1 MFIDEHVSGFSYD
14 SCLCKTVTFTMMD
27 FTCQSNSMHVLP
39 KDTVLCVCAWFS
51 IKSSSSLGY
60 KLCLTWLVFQILH
73 NKYSAICMKIWREKW
88 WWNEIRNGRMMIYIV
103 SLPFLNSCQRK
114 KKHSGIKTHQKIS
127 LKKSVYTQQKK
138 VNKLFK
144 TSLKIYNNR
153 IIQKQMR
160 NEQMSIKMYKH
171 RNKIN

>member
-1 MFIDEHVSGFSYD
+1 MEGKVVVEWNQERANDDIY
-14 SCLCKTVTFTMMD
+14 CLPAFPEL
-27 FTCQSNSMHVLP
+27 LP
-39 KDTVLCVCAWFS
+39 K
-51 IKSSSSLGY
+51 
-60 KLCLTWLVFQILH
+60 
-73 NKYSAICMKIWREKW
+73 
-88 WWNEIRNGRMMIYIV
+88 
-103 SLPFLNSCQRK
+103 K

-171 RNKIN
+171 KNKIN